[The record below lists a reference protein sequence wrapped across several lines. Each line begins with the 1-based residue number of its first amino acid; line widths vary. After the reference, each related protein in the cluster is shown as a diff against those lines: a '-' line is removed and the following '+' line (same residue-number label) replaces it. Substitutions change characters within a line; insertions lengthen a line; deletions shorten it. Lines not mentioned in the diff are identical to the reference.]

1 MKLKWDFLPNFQ
13 TLCRARGYESAHCHC
28 RLEIDALFL
37 LLSFRCSSNEVK
49 PRAGLGRWLIL
60 QWIRGK
66 EKKEKRRVEFGDSK
80 NAAAAA
86 IWKCSKSRRWR
97 VLVDWIG
104 QILDMSVEQPPKDE
118 LEDFCQRQV
127 DYGYNIKVSFLEFL
141 FSRVLQHC
149 ERSELH
155 LYLSKQKLIKNAK
168 IFLKT

>member
-1 MKLKWDFLPNFQ
+1 MKWDFLKKFQ

-141 FSRVLQHC
+141 FLRVLQQC

-155 LYLSKQKLIKNAK
+155 LHFQWTKVHIKCQKW
-168 IFLKT
+168 FF

>member
-1 MKLKWDFLPNFQ
+1 MVV
-13 TLCRARGYESAHCHC
+13 G
-28 RLEIDALFL
+28 LF
-37 LLSFRCSSNEVK
+37 SNE
-49 PRAGLGRWLIL
+49 LG
-60 QWIRGK
+60 GK

-141 FSRVLQHC
+141 FLRVLQQC

-155 LYLSKQKLIKNAK
+155 LHFEWTKVHIKCQKWSI
-168 IFLKT
+168 

>member
-1 MKLKWDFLPNFQ
+1 MKWDFLKKFQ

-37 LLSFRCSSNEVK
+37 LLSFRCSNEVK
-49 PRAGLGRWLIL
+49 PRARRWLIL

-66 EKKEKRRVEFGDSK
+66 RRRRVEFGDSK
-80 NAAAAA
+80 NAAA

-141 FSRVLQHC
+141 FLRVLQHC

-155 LYLSKQKLIKNAK
+155 LYFEGTKGHIKCQKW
-168 IFLKT
+168 FF